1 MKAIEPLK
9 PAYLQRTRSLCSDSV
24 LLGNRLQCMLAVR
37 LCPVRISMS
46 VADDHTREG
55 ANELQAPLFNLKL
68 PNRAAGVGLHP
79 RGRALDMPD
88 AINQERR
95 YAGRR
100 GLHASTSA
108 RSAGGG
114 PARHWRVAALP
125 ANIDTL
131 GRPRART
138 YTVRPRTGSS
148 KPPVLSPASRGRL
161 PVFSRISA
169 LPTHSFASLI
179 L

>member
-1 MKAIEPLK
+1 MKAIEALK

-55 ANELQAPLFNLKL
+55 ANELQAPTFNLKL

-79 RGRALDMPD
+79 RVRMLDMPD

-131 GRPRART
+131 GRARVLIRRARERGLASPPSPH
-138 YTVRPRTGSS
+138 RPL
-148 KPPVLSPASRGRL
+148 VVVCLSFL
-161 PVFSRISA
+161 
-169 LPTHSFASLI
+169 ASLPCPLIHLLLI